1 MDKLWI
7 SLFAILVGLCV
18 PTRAVGVYNLK
29 TTLTGD
35 SEDTLQK
42 WVTSGSQSGARI
54 GVHPTFS
61 SAMNLPA
68 QALWCGNEQSEYIIA
83 VFLYQTIK
91 GKLKT
96 LVQTTLLGTH
106 FVVFLGMH
114 NLHNFFTYQ
123 YESLKAK

>member
-1 MDKLWI
+1 MNKLWVTLV
-7 SLFAILVGLCV
+7 SVLVGLCV
-18 PTRAVGVYNLK
+18 PIRAVGVYNLK

-35 SEDTLQK
+35 SKDVLHK
-42 WVTSGSQSGARI
+42 WMKSGKTARI

-114 NLHNFFTYQ
+114 NLHNF
-123 YESLKAK
+123 

>member
-7 SLFAILVGLCV
+7 SLSAILVGLCV

-61 SAMNLPA
+61 SAMNLPK
-68 QALWCGNEQSEYIIA
+68 QALWCGNGQSEYNKVLRHI
-83 VFLYQTIK
+83 
-91 GKLKT
+91 T
-96 LVQTTLLGTH
+96 LPKQSTLNK
-106 FVVFLGMH
+106 V
-114 NLHNFFTYQ
+114 NFTFDFFAYSTF
-123 YESLKAK
+123 A